1 MNWLTITL
9 IAIPAAILV
18 AFLIYRNQKD
28 EKVFEEELKED
39 YTKPRNEEGDI
50 DVDEL
55 TKNVH

>member
-18 AFLIYRNQKD
+18 GFLIYRNQKD
-28 EKVFEEELKED
+28 EKEFEEEIMND

-50 DVDEL
+50 DIDEL

>member
-1 MNWLTITL
+1 MNWLTTTL
-9 IAIPAAILV
+9 IAIPAAILI

-28 EKVFEEELKED
+28 EKVFEEEMKDD

-55 TKNVH
+55 TKDVR